1 LNRHRIPGGG
11 EGGTIDLDL
20 FLAPDPYLLE
30 KLKNAATFRN
40 ESLTFP
46 DSFNLKLETRT
57 GKLSVSQFGS
67 ES

>member
-1 LNRHRIPGGG
+1 MGDDKVHGWGGGG

-20 FLAPDPYLLE
+20 FFAPDPYLLE

-46 DSFNLKLETRT
+46 DS
-57 GKLSVSQFGS
+57 SI
-67 ES
+67 